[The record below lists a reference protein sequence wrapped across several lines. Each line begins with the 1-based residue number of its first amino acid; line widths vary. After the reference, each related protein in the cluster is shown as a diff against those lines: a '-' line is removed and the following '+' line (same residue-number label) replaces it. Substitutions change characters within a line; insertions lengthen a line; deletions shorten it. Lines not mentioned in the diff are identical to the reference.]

1 MIVVLNSDQLGYS
14 SGSDYGKKYRI
25 VKNSCCVGNLKLNYE
40 QFTEIVNCKDKTFEI
55 LINFGGSQKDVK
67 LSRCVRC
74 SWGYVNKEGFTNMQ
88 INYWESELVDTDIS
102 RDILIENLGI

>member
-1 MIVVLNSDQLGYS
+1 MIILNSDQLKYS
-14 SGSDYGKKYRI
+14 SDSDGYGKNYRI

-40 QFTEIVNCKDKTFEI
+40 QFTEIVNCKTFEI

-67 LSRCVRC
+67 LSRCVKC
-74 SWGYVNKEGFTNMQ
+74 AWGRVNKEGFTHVQ

-102 RDILIENLGI
+102 RDILIESLGI